1 MDAWETLTA
10 GSTIDT
16 GDAWEHLS
24 NQGGTGTG
32 TVDYIVLADG
42 LQVEVA
48 GHKTYECVTGVL
60 PELDIVLCQPEYKI
74 IIDQS
79 IITVEITDGPGIN

>member
-1 MDAWETLTA
+1 MMDAWETLTA

-32 TVDYIVLADG
+32 SIDYIILADG
-42 LQVEVA
+42 MSVEMANETVAVELDQQNIAADVDSTPVGVSIDDTEILAEVA
-48 GHKTYECVTGVL
+48 NGSL
-60 PELDIVLCQPEYKI
+60 
-74 IIDQS
+74 
-79 IITVEITDGPGIN
+79 